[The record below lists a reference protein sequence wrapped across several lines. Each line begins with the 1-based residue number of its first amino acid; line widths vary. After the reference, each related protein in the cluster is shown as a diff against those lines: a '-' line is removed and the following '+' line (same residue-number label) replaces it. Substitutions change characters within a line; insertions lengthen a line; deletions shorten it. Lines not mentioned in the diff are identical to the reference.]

1 MKAPQNFVQRLNGA
15 TFSSNGFG
23 FLIEVTHED
32 EVYIMADTDIDFHS
46 CILVKN
52 DWDSGTF
59 DVRICELGMGSSGMN
74 VQNNSQILKEHIRSL
89 KDYIKELEN
98 ITAYHIN
105 EILKN

>member
-1 MKAPQNFVQRLNGA
+1 MKAPENFVQRLNGQ

-23 FLIEVTHED
+23 FLIEVIHES
-32 EVYIMADTDIDFHS
+32 EIYIMPDTEIDFKC

-59 DVRICELGMGSSGMN
+59 DVRICELGMGSNGMN
-74 VQNNSQILKEHIRSL
+74 VQNDSKILKEDILSL

-98 ITAYHIN
+98 MTAFHIN
-105 EILKN
+105 EIIKK